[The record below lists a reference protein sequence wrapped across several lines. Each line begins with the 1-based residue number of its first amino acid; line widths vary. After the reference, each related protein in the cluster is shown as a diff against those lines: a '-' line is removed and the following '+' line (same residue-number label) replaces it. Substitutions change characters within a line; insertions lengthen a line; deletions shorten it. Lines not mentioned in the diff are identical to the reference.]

1 MALAPAIL
9 DSMNQAAQCTHM
21 ISSGA
26 QCQNKTNNPA
36 GTCRFHDGTQKG
48 LINSSYSKPIP
59 RVDGSTPAGTPGIVA
74 SWDSMVPSFMKKNY
88 KGESGILR
96 LLSGAS
102 SDERKTDALRNSLFD
117 TFDITPF
124 GPHLAGQRD
133 AVESVSDHKQLE
145 DLLEIGNR
153 LRDMEGVGFPREGF
167 ISLIQSDKGAIQD
180 ARANLDFVSERSDNL
195 NRLVGIREVLTDDYG
210 VTPNDEGLIPSL
222 RAHGDVLNYLLD
234 HPFYNRRVRYMD
246 HPELVN
252 AVQSNP
258 NDADR
263 VMDYFTERQQKPVGD
278 QRMSDLK
285 FTFDPDNFTN
295 YMASAPALSEG
306 VL

>member
-1 MALAPAIL
+1 M
-9 DSMNQAAQCTHM
+9 SQATQCTHL

-26 QCQNKTNNPA
+26 QCQNKTSNPA
-36 GTCRFHDGTQKG
+36 GKCRFHIQSQKS
-48 LINSSYSKPIP
+48 LISSAHPTPIP
-59 RVDGSTPAGTPGIVA
+59 RVDGSAPAGSPGIIA

-88 KGESGILR
+88 KGESGIQR
-96 LLSGAS
+96 LFSGAS

-124 GPHLAGQRD
+124 GPYLAGQRD

-145 DLLEIGNR
+145 DLLEIGKR

-167 ISLIQSDKGAIQD
+167 ISLIMTDKDAIND
-180 ARANLDFVSERSDNL
+180 ARANLEFIGERSDNL
-195 NRLVGIREVLTDDYG
+195 NRLVGIREVLTDEYG
-210 VTPNDEGLIPSL
+210 VTPNEDGLIPSL

-234 HPFYNRRVRYMD
+234 HPFYNRRIKYMD
-246 HPELVN
+246 NPELVN

-263 VMDYFTERQQKPVGD
+263 VMEYFTERQQKPVGD

-285 FTFDPDNFTN
+285 FTFDPENFTN
-295 YMASAPALSEG
+295 YMSSAPALSEG